1 MSRKSQRV
9 DYGWSNPQVS
19 EHRIAGQTVSVT
31 TWEGQTPGG
40 SYMYRATLT
49 LQNDS
54 WPRKTTTASSS
65 REEVTNTVLRLFE
78 DALQ

>member
-1 MSRKSQRV
+1 MSRRSQPV

-19 EHRIAGQTVSVT
+19 EHQIAGQTVSVT

-40 SYMYRATLT
+40 SYMYKAMLT
-49 LQNDS
+49 LPNDS
-54 WPRKTTTASSS
+54 WRLRTTVASSS
-65 REEVTNTVLRLFE
+65 REEVANTVLRLFE